1 MIAVLGLD
9 TGQFLSA
16 QPHIVHGALG
26 KVLVDFL
33 ALQQLVH
40 HRVFIGYVC
49 FQVWCELAF

>member
-26 KVLVDFL
+26 KVLVYFL
-33 ALQQLVH
+33 ALQKLVD